1 MAWIGGTV
9 GAGAAVAA
17 GAQKHRNGKSKW
29 IYILS
34 VAIALIAFLI
44 VFSQV

>member
-1 MAWIGGTV
+1 VAWIGGTV

-17 GAQKHRNGKSKW
+17 GAQKQDKGISKW
-29 IYILS
+29 IYIAS
-34 VAIALIAFLI
+34 FVAALIAFLI

>member
-17 GAQKHRNGKSKW
+17 SAQKKSSRKYRW
-29 IYILS
+29 FYILS
-34 VAIALIAFLI
+34 VAIALIAFL
-44 VFSQV
+44 VAFSQV

>member
-1 MAWIGGTV
+1 MAWIGGSV

-17 GAQKHRNGKSKW
+17 GTQNQSNRKSKW

-34 VAIALIAFLI
+34 VVIALVAFLI